1 MVPSS
6 FKVPVPF
13 GYAFAHGVLALG
25 VEAVTDFERRD
36 QADSQAR
43 DPETGRRLWA
53 VTVMDLDPLASRFG
67 RDRVKVKIVADA
79 APTLPAST
87 VPGYPPAVAFTD
99 LVLVPWV
106 DDSKCRGS
114 GGRCRARMAFS
125 MRASTVVA
133 ADARSGI

>member
-13 GYAFAHGVLALG
+13 GYAFPHGALAL
-25 VEAVTDFERRD
+25 AVDAVVDCDRRD

-43 DPETGRRLWA
+43 DKDTGRRMWT
-53 VTVMDLDPLASRFG
+53 VTVMDLDPAASRFG
-67 RDRVKVKIVADA
+67 RDRVKVKIAADT
-79 APTLPAST
+79 PPVLPASS

-106 DDSKCRGS
+106 DDSKCRTNA

-125 MRASTVVA
+125 MRASTVVPA
-133 ADARSGI
+133 GEVP